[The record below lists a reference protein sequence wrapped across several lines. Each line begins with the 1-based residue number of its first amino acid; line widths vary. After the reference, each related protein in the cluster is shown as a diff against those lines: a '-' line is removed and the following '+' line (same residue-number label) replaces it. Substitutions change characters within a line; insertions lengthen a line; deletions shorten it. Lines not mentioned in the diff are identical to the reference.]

1 MPTEMSIGI
10 SRLLDSY
17 SEHPA
22 EARVEEALTAKR
34 MRSVTASDTLFE
46 IAARVDDETLL
57 ALYPAHREQISWL
70 ISDNNWWY
78 IRTQHLVGQRLINRQ
93 ANWSRIYYALDHEV
107 LGSDFDYLPSVLVYE
122 ELHGPHNED
131 WSEETE
137 RAVWKLVADP
147 DVLEY
152 FISTGQLHPL
162 KVTGIENAVKK
173 GWVSMVEPLYR
184 LMKALAN
191 VGHSLVSKLSNLFK
205 IAVENHNRDIAVIL
219 VRLALEY
226 RDVFLYNV
234 RYEMLQA
241 ALQSGDVGLLLL
253 LRPMWK
259 EQHEFRLSINYDLNQ
274 ADPAM
279 IQLLYDANLVNP
291 GRDMLKRA
299 LANREGER
307 PRILG

>member
-107 LGSDFDYLPSVLVYE
+107 LGSDFDYLPLCWCTRSCMDLTMKTGVKRLR
-122 ELHGPHNED
+122 ELYGSLWLTRMY
-131 WSEETE
+131 WSTSSL
-137 RAVWKLVADP
+137 R
-147 DVLEY
+147 
-152 FISTGQLHPL
+152 
-162 KVTGIENAVKK
+162 
-173 GWVSMVEPLYR
+173 VSYTRSRSQELRMQSR
-184 LMKALAN
+184 
-191 VGHSLVSKLSNLFK
+191 
-205 IAVENHNRDIAVIL
+205 RD
-219 VRLALEY
+219 
-226 RDVFLYNV
+226 
-234 RYEMLQA
+234 
-241 ALQSGDVGLLLL
+241 G
-253 LRPMWK
+253 
-259 EQHEFRLSINYDLNQ
+259 
-274 ADPAM
+274 
-279 IQLLYDANLVNP
+279 
-291 GRDMLKRA
+291 
-299 LANREGER
+299 
-307 PRILG
+307 